1 MFYVIFL
8 GKLEI
13 FFIREINASN
23 PNQNINKDEFDEIK
37 LFISLVIEY
46 KGWSVA
52 LQLAAVLN
60 CLLYANFY
68 DDNILLANW

>member
-23 PNQNINKDEFDEIK
+23 RNQYINKDDFDVIK